1 MKKLFITLLAAMCLV
16 SCSDN
21 NTLKINV
28 NLQNAKGK
36 TVYLKKYVNE
46 NLVTTDSVVM
56 KKDNVVFKVNK
67 GENSDAYFINV
78 ENWKR
83 PLTFFIDNQDVMI
96 TGDYQN
102 YNQIK
107 VQAGE
112 RQDKIIAL
120 DEQLNSI
127 EDETE
132 LMYEAM
138 RFVKEN
144 HTDAIGAYALYRY
157 KWAFANEDQLK
168 LLESFENVN
177 SGYIKLMKKY
187 IIKVMSVSVG
197 NKCLDFKQE
206 AIDGGIFVLSEFVE
220 NNNLTMIDFWAS
232 WCPDCRKENPNVVA
246 VYNAFKDKGFDVVS
260 VSLDTDK
267 AAWQKAVADDNLT
280 WKNHTGDLKGW
291 NNKVADMYC
300 IAFIPQNVLI
310 DKDGVIVAR
319 NLSGEELMNFVNDYL
334 K

>member
-1 MKKLFITLLAAMCLV
+1 MKKLFITLLALICLA
-16 SCSDN
+16 SCSDKN
-21 NTLKINV
+21 SLKINV
-28 NLQNAKGK
+28 NLKNANGK
-36 TVYLKKYVNE
+36 TVYLQMFVNE
-46 NLVTTDSVVM
+46 DIVSIDSVIM
-56 KKDNVVFKVNK
+56 KKERAVFKVEK
-67 GENSDAYFINV
+67 GANSDAYFINI

-83 PLTFFIDNQDVMI
+83 PLVFFVDNEDVII
-96 TGDYQN
+96 TGDCQN

-107 VQAGE
+107 IQAGE
-112 RQDKIIAL
+112 RQNSLIAL

-127 EDETE
+127 GDETE

-157 KWAFANEDQLK
+157 KWAFADEDQLK

-187 IIKVMSVSVG
+187 IIKVMNVSVG
-197 NKCLDFKQE
+197 SKCLDFKQE
-206 AIDGGIFVLSEFVE
+206 TIDGEVFVLSEFVE
-220 NNNLTMIDFWAS
+220 KNNLTMIDFWAS

-310 DKDGVIVAR
+310 DKNGVIVAR
-319 NLSGEELMNFVNDYL
+319 NLSGEKLMNFVNDYL

>member
-1 MKKLFITLLAAMCLV
+1 MKKLFITLLALICLA
-16 SCSDN
+16 SCSDKN
-21 NTLKINV
+21 SLKINV
-28 NLQNAKGK
+28 NLKNANGK
-36 TVYLKKYVNE
+36 TVYLQKFVNE
-46 NLVTTDSVVM
+46 DIVSIDSVIM
-56 KKDNVVFKVNK
+56 KKEKAVFKVEK
-67 GENSDAYFINV
+67 GANSDAYLINIG
-78 ENWKR
+78 NLKR
-83 PLTFFIDNQDVMI
+83 PLVFFVDNEDVMI
-96 TGDYQN
+96 TGDCQN
-102 YNQIK
+102 YNQINI
-107 VQAGE
+107 QAGE
-112 RQDKIIAL
+112 RQNSLIAL

-127 EDETE
+127 GDETE

-144 HTDAIGAYALYRY
+144 RSDAIGAYALYRY
-157 KWAFANEDQLK
+157 KWAFTDEDQLK

-187 IIKVMSVSVG
+187 IIKVMNVSVG
-197 NKCLDFKQE
+197 SKYLDFKQE
-206 AIDGGIFVLSEFVE
+206 TIDGKVFVLSDFVGK
-220 NNNLTMIDFWAS
+220 NNLTMVDFWAS

-280 WKNHTGDLKGW
+280 WKSHTCDLKGW
-291 NNKVADMYC
+291 NNSVADMYC

-310 DKDGVIVAR
+310 DKNGVIVAR
-319 NLSGEELMNFVNDYL
+319 NLNGEELMNFVRDYL